1 MSSQAG
7 TKGYMPTDRSA
18 RRVLSA
24 AMGIAAIFDLT
35 GMTVY
40 QRMRPVLP
48 PSRPRGADDEPF
60 AAALSTIM
68 AARPQAAERVH
79 DESGETP
86 PR

>member
-1 MSSQAG
+1 
-7 TKGYMPTDRSA
+7 MPTDRSA

-24 AMGIAAIFDLT
+24 AMGLAAIFDLT

-48 PSRPRGADDEPF
+48 PSRPRGTDEEPF
-60 AAALSTIM
+60 AAALTMIM
-68 AARPQAAERVH
+68 AARPQRAERVH
-79 DESGETP
+79 GESGETP

>member
-1 MSSQAG
+1 
-7 TKGYMPTDRSA
+7 
-18 RRVLSA
+18 
-24 AMGIAAIFDLT
+24 MGIAAIFDLT

-48 PSRPRGADDEPF
+48 PSRPQVADDEPL

-68 AARPQAAERVH
+68 AARPQRAEPVH

>member
-1 MSSQAG
+1 
-7 TKGYMPTDRSA
+7 MPTDRSA

-24 AMGIAAIFDLT
+24 AMGIAAIFDLA

-40 QRMRPVLP
+40 QKMRPVLP
-48 PSRPRGADDEPF
+48 PSQPHGADDEPF
-60 AAALSTIM
+60 AAALSMIM